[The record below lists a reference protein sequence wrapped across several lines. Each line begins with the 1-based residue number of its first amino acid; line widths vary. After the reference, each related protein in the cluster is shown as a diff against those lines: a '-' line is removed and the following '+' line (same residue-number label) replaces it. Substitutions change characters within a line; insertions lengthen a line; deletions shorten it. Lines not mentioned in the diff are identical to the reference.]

1 MLGEGNLPN
10 TYSKQKQFTMNIQ
23 TLTLLTEELD
33 QIIEKLNN
41 ELEYINNPEQT
52 NEIVTRLINPL
63 ENVSM
68 YMAIISDD
76 INDGVYEVIE
86 EDQESEEWD

>member
-1 MLGEGNLPN
+1 
-10 TYSKQKQFTMNIQ
+10 MNIQ
-23 TLTLLTEELD
+23 TLSLLTEELD
-33 QIIEKLNN
+33 QIIEKLSN
-41 ELEYINNPEQT
+41 ELEYTNNQEET

>member
-33 QIIEKLNN
+33 QIIEKLSN
-41 ELEYINNPEQT
+41 ELEYTNNPELI

-68 YMAIISDD
+68 YMAIIYDD

>member
-1 MLGEGNLPN
+1 
-10 TYSKQKQFTMNIQ
+10 MNIQ

-33 QIIEKLNN
+33 QIIEKLSN
-41 ELEYINNPEQT
+41 ELEYTNNPELI

>member
-33 QIIEKLNN
+33 QIIEKLSN
-41 ELEYINNPEQT
+41 ELEYTNNPELI